1 MTIFCTLHSLYRL
14 IGNVTEPTLLARVIG
29 ITAPY
34 SVCAGERRERASA
47 DDFLQSRDHQLT
59 ACLFADILMPGMSDL
74 ELHATLQVKQRPHT
88 TTLTCLR
95 VRAHLH
101 APRRS
106 RVSHRSLPK
115 SLTYVSFVVNADAS
129 FLTASHLKLRR
140 TQRWRPP
147 LSALRRIGGDVR
159 DEA

>member
-34 SVCAGERRERASA
+34 SGCAGERRERASA

-74 ELHATLQVKQRPHT
+74 ELRNFASETTSTHDHAHM
-88 TTLTCLR
+88 LTRTCAFAR
-95 VRAHLH
+95 
-101 APRRS
+101 
-106 RVSHRSLPK
+106 
-115 SLTYVSFVVNADAS
+115 
-129 FLTASHLKLRR
+129 TASKQSVTPQFAEVVGL
-140 TQRWRPP
+140 T
-147 LSALRRIGGDVR
+147 
-159 DEA
+159 